1 MAHPM
6 WLYLQGITEAE
17 KLAPPAA
24 INLLTAII
32 RAVVAQVILAD
43 TVATADIVGMAL
55 HMFL

>member
-6 WLYLQGITEAE
+6 CLYPQGITEAG
-17 KLAPPAA
+17 KLAPPVL
-24 INLLTAII
+24 INLPTAII
-32 RAVVAQVILAD
+32 RAVVVRVILVD